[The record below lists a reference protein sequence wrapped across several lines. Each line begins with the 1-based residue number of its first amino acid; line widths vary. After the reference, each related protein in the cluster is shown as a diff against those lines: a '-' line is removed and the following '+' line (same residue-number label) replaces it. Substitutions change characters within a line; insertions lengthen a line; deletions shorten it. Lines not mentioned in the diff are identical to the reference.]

1 MRSREDI
8 RRFGFRL
15 KYPENTR
22 FSAQNTVE
30 LADGRKV
37 VADENY
43 IRESTLQPQAKIV
56 KGYQPIMPSFQGQLT
71 EEQISDIIEFIKTLK

>member
-1 MRSREDI
+1 
-8 RRFGFRL
+8 
-15 KYPENTR
+15 
-22 FSAQNTVE
+22 VE

-43 IRESTLQPQAKIV
+43 IRESILQPQAKIV
-56 KGYQPIMPSFQGQLT
+56 KGFQPIMPSFQGQLT